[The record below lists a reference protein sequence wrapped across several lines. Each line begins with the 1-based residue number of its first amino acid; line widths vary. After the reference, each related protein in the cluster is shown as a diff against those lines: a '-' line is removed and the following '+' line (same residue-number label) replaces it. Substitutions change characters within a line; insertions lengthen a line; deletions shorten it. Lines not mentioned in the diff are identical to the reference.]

1 MNVVLTVVLYLL
13 LKNNLTLKQGLK
25 LIENCSQTTELA
37 TGETYQPFSKSASS
51 GNFCRNVIYVVLLTR
66 LQQMS

>member
-37 TGETYQPFSKSASS
+37 TGETYQPFS
-51 GNFCRNVIYVVLLTR
+51 
-66 LQQMS
+66 